1 MLNMGVKILLA
12 DDSPTVH
19 KVIKIILKDEPCEI
33 VECARETDLVDKLNA
48 TQPAAVFL
56 DFNFSE
62 SQTGYD
68 LCRQIKKICPKAKIL
83 VMYGTFDTVDESAL
97 RDADASQHVV
107 KPFDTAK
114 FIIQVRN
121 LIDGTAAPVAA
132 TSQSIEIDE
141 GWSIRETVEKKSP
154 DIGRM
159 TEDTVSP
166 LNDDLSDWGMMIPGV
181 IGKSAGAPDLPPV
194 IGEAP
199 VAKPVAPV
207 LPKAAPAK
215 VAPVQVHNE
224 VQLPS
229 DDDLEYPDMG
239 TSNDLEIDTTPVDSP
254 KSKLI
259 PLKEL
264 VTTEKENSLSL
275 NDLAESTGMSAD
287 EEIAMR
293 IADQIRDEVESDLWA
308 ADAFEETQP
317 KLSVVKEQKS
327 IEPQLSAQSE
337 EFEESGVTFDDSL
350 FEPLD
355 KQDKLP
361 HYNKATSAT
370 NFSGDLEALRPM
382 LKDIVREVVAEYC
395 RQGVD
400 KVAWEV
406 IPDLAENLIKKELQ
420 KLSDKVTK
428 DL

>member
-121 LIDGTAAPVAA
+121 LIDGTATPVAA
-132 TSQSIEIDE
+132 ASQSIEIDE

-159 TEDTVSP
+159 TDDTVSP

-199 VAKPVAPV
+199 VAKQAAPV
-207 LPKAAPAK
+207 LPKAAPVA

-239 TSNDLEIDTTPVDSP
+239 SSSDLEIDTSPAEAP

-259 PLKEL
+259 SLNEL
-264 VTTEKENSLSL
+264 VSTEEEEALSIT
-275 NDLAESTGMSAD
+275 DLAESTGMSAD

-327 IEPQLSAQSE
+327 IEPQFSAQSE
-337 EFEESGVTFDDSL
+337 EFEDSGVTFDDSL

-361 HYNKATSAT
+361 QYNTAKAAP